1 MAEKKMKAGARDADS
16 IEEIHRRIQQSEAA
30 NLTADSVV
38 PNAWERVK
46 LARHA
51 NRPYT
56 LDYVS
61 MIFPDF
67 QEIHGDRRFG
77 DDSAIVAGF
86 AHFHG
91 EPCVIVGHQ
100 KGRTTKQR
108 QQRNFG
114 MAKPEGYRKAL
125 RVMKLAEKFRRPIFT
140 FIDTPGA
147 YPGIDAEERGQ
158 AEAIAYNLREM
169 AKLRV
174 PVIVTVTGEG
184 GSGGA
189 LAIGLGDEVLMLE
202 NSIYSV
208 ITPEGCASILWR
220 DQSYAEE
227 AARALKLTA
236 PDLLH
241 FGLIDKIVPEPPGGA
256 HADHR
261 AMADRL
267 DVALLE
273 ALSSA
278 RKVSDEDRVARRY
291 EKFRAMGD
299 FEERASGFKQ
309 QAT

>member
-1 MAEKKMKAGARDADS
+1 MVEKKMKPDS
-16 IEEIHRRIQQSEAA
+16 NDDVSIDDIRRRIQHSEAA

-56 LDYVS
+56 LDYIE

-67 QEIHGDRRFG
+67 MEIHGDRRFG
-77 DDSAIVAGF
+77 DDLAIVAGF
-86 AHFHG
+86 AHFHDQ
-91 EPCVIVGHQ
+91 PCAVVGHQ

-125 RVMKLAEKFRRPIFT
+125 RVMKLAEKFDRPIFT

-189 LAIGLGDEVLMLE
+189 LAIGLGDKVLMLE
-202 NSIYSV
+202 NAIYSV

-220 DQSYAEE
+220 DQSFAEQ
-227 AARALKLTA
+227 AACALKLTA
-236 PDLLH
+236 PDLLY
-241 FGLIDKIVPEPPGGA
+241 FGLIDRIVPEPTGGA

-267 DVALLE
+267 DAALLE
-273 ALSSA
+273 ALSSV
-278 RKVSDEDRVARRY
+278 RDVSDEDRVTRRY
-291 EKFRAMGD
+291 AKFRAMGD
-299 FEERASGFKQ
+299 FEEGASG
-309 QAT
+309 TR